1 MEYFA
6 LLLSSGLVV
15 GAVYG
20 LVGMGFAIIYKA
32 TGIVN
37 FAQGELLMLTAYIAF
52 SIAQSLSLSFLP
64 LMLVTIP
71 IAMLIGITLERL
83 FIRPML
89 GEPVF
94 SIVMVTVGL
103 AVILR
108 GITIMIWGPDPYEF
122 PMEAASRV
130 IMIGRIPFYEVQLYA
145 LATLAIV
152 TIGAW
157 AFFGFTR
164 LGIAMRAVAANEGA
178 AMLMGIE
185 VSRIHM
191 IAWGLSAAI
200 AALAGVLFAALFKLG
215 PTIWFEGLR
224 SFPAVILGGL
234 DSVLGAALGG
244 LVVGVIENMAQGY
257 MGQGLREIAG
267 FVVIVVILMIRPYGL
282 FGSRDIERV

>member
-52 SIAQSLSLSFLP
+52 SIAQSLSPSFLP

-157 AFFGFTR
+157 AFFRFTR

-215 PTIWFEGLR
+215 PTMWFEGLR

-267 FVVIVVILMIRPYGL
+267 FIVIVVILMIRPYGL

>member
-52 SIAQSLSLSFLP
+52 SIAQSLSPSFLP

-157 AFFGFTR
+157 AFFRFTR

-267 FVVIVVILMIRPYGL
+267 FIVIVVILMIRPYGL

>member
-157 AFFGFTR
+157 AFFRFTR

-267 FVVIVVILMIRPYGL
+267 FIVIVVILMIRPYGL

>member
-1 MEYFA
+1 MEYLA
-6 LLLSSGLVV
+6 LLVSNGLVV
-15 GAVYG
+15 GATDG

-32 TGIVN
+32 TGVVN
-37 FAQGELLMLTAYIAF
+37 VAQGELLMLTAYIAF
-52 SIAQSLSLSFLP
+52 SLAQGLALSFFP
-64 LMLVTIP
+64 LLLVTIP
-71 IAMLIGITLERL
+71 IAMAMGVLLERV

-108 GITIMIWGPDPYEF
+108 GLTIMVWGPDPHEF
-122 PMEAASRV
+122 PLGLSTTV
-130 IMIGRIPFYEVQLYA
+130 VHVGPVPFYPVQLYA
-145 LATLAIV
+145 LASLALAAC
-152 TIGAW
+152 GAW
-157 AFFGFTR
+157 AFFRFTR

-178 AMLMGIE
+178 ALLMGIR

-191 IAWGLSAAI
+191 IAWSFSAAI
-200 AALAGVLFAALFKLG
+200 AALAGVLFAAMFKLG

-244 LVVGVIENMAQGY
+244 LVIGVIENMAQGY
-257 MGQGLREIAG
+257 LGQGLREIAG
-267 FVVIVVILMIRPYGL
+267 FAVIVLILMVRPYGL
-282 FGSRDIERV
+282 FGDRQIERV

>member
-1 MEYFA
+1 MEYF
-6 LLLSSGLVV
+6 LFLVSSGLVI
-15 GAVYG
+15 GATYG

-52 SIAQSLSLSFLP
+52 SIASSLHLSLIP

-71 IAMLIGITLERL
+71 IAMVIGIVLERV

-89 GEPVF
+89 GEPLF
-94 SIVMVTVGL
+94 SIVMVTIGL

-108 GITIMIWGPDPYEF
+108 GITIMIWGPDPHEF
-122 PMEAASRV
+122 PTGLSSDVVR
-130 IMIGRIPFYEVQLYA
+130 IGPVPFYQVQLYG
-145 LATLAIV
+145 LATLAV
-152 TIGAW
+152 LTAAAW
-157 AFFGFTR
+157 AFFRFTR

-191 IAWGLSAAI
+191 IAWAFAAAV
-200 AALAGVLFAALFKLG
+200 AALAGILFASMFKLG

-244 LVVGVIENMAQGY
+244 LIVGLIENLAQGY
-257 MGQGLREIAG
+257 LGQGLREIAG
-267 FVVIVVILMIRPYGL
+267 FVVIVVILMLRPYGL
-282 FGSRDIERV
+282 FGAREIERV